1 MGMRRLF
8 QTSIE
13 PYWYKVGSFLII
25 MFFILLSDA
34 ILSDFVPGY
43 IQNIVGTPLLMGL
56 VMATSSMV
64 GILVDLIFPQLLR
77 GTGVKK
83 LMGLAIL
90 GSLTFLIALLVSTR
104 WPLVLIL
111 LVGMVAWGVY
121 YELDAFM
128 TKQFVAV
135 AAPAH
140 KRGMVWGVVG
150 IFRNLAYF
158 IGPILAGLSIWQN
171 DQTIILV
178 AGAILVVAY
187 LFFVLIKIPEG
198 QGEIES
204 PHEISI
210 IGEVKHWYSLGATVW
225 PVLLMSLLV
234 GIVDASFWTTGTV
247 LNDILGNMYPAGK
260 WFLSMYMLPS
270 LFVGLVVAKWGI
282 YKGKKKW
289 AERFLIVGGLI
300 LAGIKL
306 FNSVWWILL
315 VVFMASV
322 FFALAWPLVDATYSD
337 FIVRMGR
344 GRKHMI
350 GMSSSILSLAYVIG
364 PIIGG
369 ALASWQGELM
379 SFVWIGG
386 LVSVAATILLIVTP
400 PKIRLPEQEIQSW
413 ER

>member
-1 MGMRRLF
+1 MRRLF

-13 PYWYKVGSFLII
+13 PYWYKVGSFLVI

-56 VMATSSMV
+56 VMASSSMV
-64 GILVDLIFPQLLR
+64 GILMDLIFPQLLR
-77 GTGVKK
+77 GAGVKK
-83 LMGLAIL
+83 LAGLAIL
-90 GSLTFLIALLVSTR
+90 GSLTFLIALFVSTR

-111 LVGMVAWGVY
+111 LVGMAAWGVY

-135 AAPAH
+135 VAPAH

-158 IGPILAGLSIWQN
+158 IGPILAGLSIWHD

-178 AGAILVVAY
+178 AGAILVLAY

-198 QGEIES
+198 QEEIES
-204 PHEISI
+204 YRISI
-210 IGEVKHWYSLGATVW
+210 VEEVKHWYSLGATVW
-225 PVLLMSLLV
+225 PVLLMSLLA

-247 LNDILGNMYPAGK
+247 LNDILGNMHPAGK

-270 LFVGLVVAKWGI
+270 LFVGFIVAKWGI
-282 YKGKKKW
+282 YEGKKKW

-337 FIVRMGR
+337 FVVRMRR

-350 GMSSSILSLAYVIG
+350 GISSSILSLAYVIG

>member
-198 QGEIES
+198 QEEIES
-204 PHEISI
+204 HRISI
-210 IGEVKHWYSLGATVW
+210 VEEVKHWYSLGATVW
-225 PVLLMSLLV
+225 PVLLMSLLA

-247 LNDILGNMYPAGK
+247 LNDILGNMHPAGK

-270 LFVGLVVAKWGI
+270 LFVGFIVAKWGI
-282 YKGKKKW
+282 YEGKKKW

-337 FIVRMGR
+337 FVVRMRR

-350 GMSSSILSLAYVIG
+350 GISSSILSLAYVIG